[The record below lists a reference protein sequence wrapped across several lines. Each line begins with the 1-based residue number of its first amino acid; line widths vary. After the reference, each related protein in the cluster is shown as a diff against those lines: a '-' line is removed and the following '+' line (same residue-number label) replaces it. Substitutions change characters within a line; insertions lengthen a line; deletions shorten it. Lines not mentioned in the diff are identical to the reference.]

1 MADPINQQPKVPQIL
16 DKKDY
21 GYGVSS
27 QSEFNTPDYQTPQQP
42 QQQSQAEAPPQVQ
55 PVQQLQAPVFRQSA
69 GGQDATSRLLNFAKA
84 NVGAGT
90 QRMQQGIQ
98 QGLQNQSQQ
107 TQQKIQGFGAQD
119 ANKVFGLAQNQANVA
134 QSLGNKGGFQ
144 NLITGALKT
153 QSPQRAGLENFMLR
167 STPGAYTNIQNTA
180 KQGLQNTLNTGNQ
193 FLGGFKD
200 TIYQNGKLLDS
211 FKRYDPLTAEA
222 FAGTKPIQTEEEMA
236 RDEDGYLD
244 SDYDY
249 TYANEEGDY
258 RTEEDAGAEQ
268 QATGLIGSLG
278 MLGKGAQKVSP
289 YLQAGND
296 MLAKKT
302 GVNLNAATDFSNPKG
317 MLMAASG
324 ASAAQAAASK
334 AQQAGQAAAQKAADV
349 GKQAAQKAQNVAS
362 SAVNAA
368 KAAASRILGGGGGGG
383 GKKKWYQCHAEN
395 TKVLM
400 SDNSI
405 KLIKDINVGDFTMF
419 GGEVLSIK
427 PSPASDTYKYNDTI
441 VTGFHVVYED
451 NNWIRVKDSNNS
463 VYLGTDA
470 IVYPIITE
478 NHVIITDDNIIWGD
492 YSLSD
497 SSYFNLIEIDT

>member
-98 QGLQNQSQQ
+98 QGLQNQAQQ
-107 TQQKIQGFGAQD
+107 TQQKIKGFGAQD

-193 FLGGFKD
+193 YLGGFN
-200 TIYQNGKLLDS
+200 TRVLQNGKTIDNIQN
-211 FKRYDPLTAEA
+211 YDKLSADQFGKVNQP
-222 FAGTKPIQTEEEMA
+222 TEEEMA
-236 RDEDGYLD
+236 RDENGYLD

-249 TYANEEGDY
+249 TYADEEGDY
-258 RTEEDAGAEQ
+258 APEEDTGAGQ

-334 AQQAGQAAAQKAADV
+334 AQQAGQAAASKAAAAGQKV
-349 GKQAAQKAQNVAS
+349 ASQAAKVAS
-362 SAVNAA
+362 SAVNTA

-427 PSPASDTYKYNDTI
+427 PSPASDTYKYNDVI

-463 VYLGTDA
+463 VYLGTDV

-478 NHVIITDDNIIWGD
+478 NHVIITDDNTIWGD